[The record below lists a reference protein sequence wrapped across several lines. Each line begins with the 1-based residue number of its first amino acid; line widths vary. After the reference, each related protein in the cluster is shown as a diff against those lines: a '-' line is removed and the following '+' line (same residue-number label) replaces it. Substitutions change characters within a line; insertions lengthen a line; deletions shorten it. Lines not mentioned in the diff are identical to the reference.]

1 MENPSNRNIKFKV
14 LHVPIQ
20 DVIGMLSKHFSL
32 EELESI
38 EHMQA
43 NRQQIQAAYVIRII
57 KAAENTFTSFKNLYY
72 DSLTEQIIIDNPSM
86 FMFNMN
92 EGAIEANN
100 NKKPFKYVD
109 L

>member
-1 MENPSNRNIKFKV
+1 
-14 LHVPIQ
+14 
-20 DVIGMLSKHFSL
+20 MLNKHFSL